1 MVLTDHMRMVAE
13 RVRAAVRAF
22 GAMPPPRFPG
32 VGLQPPGY
40 PATNARTQARVS
52 GRDALQGRIAI
63 GAGPMLDRHSTYP
76 ATQLDPLKIESILR
90 EADLGVVY
98 RYADMCKQVLER
110 DAHLFGI
117 DRGRRQSVANKPF
130 LIQPKNYTALAK
142 ALAHFMREAVDGIDG
157 FNDSVYQLQSA
168 NCVGYSAAETVWLP
182 GRVRFPGPSGLITLD
197 GLFPRSLAWVH
208 GKHFQFKADS
218 DEPLLDLGTDGAIH
232 LPRHKFI
239 FHRTSGDG
247 IAATRGYIRSVVWLH
262 FLKHCGL
269 RDWAVFLH
277 LYGIPQLYGHVE
289 RGLWQDPEMRKV
301 LEAALVAYG
310 TGESAPILPGR
321 LTIEAKD
328 GPIGSGAGDAH
339 GKLVGL
345 CNYEES
351 KAVQGET
358 LTSEAGQSGSYKLG
372 EVHADS
378 KHEVTV
384 GDALTTASDIRA
396 DLFVSVIELN
406 AFALA
411 RALGVPPEELVYALP
426 RCEFRTDRE
435 TSPKERAEIIKL
447 LSDGGLKVSIGQLRR
462 EYGLDTPTGDDDVLP
477 GKPITIAAGGA
488 VAGTADAAG
497 GIMNPKPEVEADERA
512 ALPDGAPD
520 RP

>member
-1 MVLTDHMRMVAE
+1 
-13 RVRAAVRAF
+13 
-22 GAMPPPRFPG
+22 
-32 VGLQPPGY
+32 
-40 PATNARTQARVS
+40 
-52 GRDALQGRIAI
+52 
-63 GAGPMLDRHSTYP
+63 MLDRHSTYP
-76 ATQLDPLKIESILR
+76 ATQLDPLKIEAILR

-98 RYADMCKQVLER
+98 RYADLCKQVLER

-130 LIQPKNYTALAK
+130 LVQPKNDARLAK
-142 ALAHFMREAVDGIDG
+142 ALAHFMREVVDGIDG
-157 FNDSVYQLQSA
+157 FPDALYQLGSA
-168 NCVGYSAAETVWLP
+168 NCVGYSASEIVWAR
-182 GRVRFPGPSGLITLD
+182 GRVRFPGPRGIVTLE
-197 GLFPRSLAWVH
+197 GLFPRSLQWVH

-218 DEPLLDLGTDGAIH
+218 DEPLLDLGPDGIVR
-232 LPRHKFI
+232 LPPHKFV
-239 FHRTSGDG
+239 FHRCPGDG
-247 IAATRGYIRSVVWLH
+247 IAATRGYIRSVIWLH

-289 RGLWQDPEMRKV
+289 RGLWQDANMRRV
-301 LEAALVAYG
+301 LEAALIAYG
-310 TGESAPILPGR
+310 SGDSAPILPDG

-345 CNYEES
+345 CNYEQS

-384 GDALTTASDIRA
+384 GDALGLAADLRA
-396 DLFVSVIELN
+396 DVFVSTIELN
-406 AFALA
+406 AYALA
-411 RALGVPPEELVYALP
+411 QALETEPEELLYAVP

-435 TSPKERAEIIKL
+435 TSPKERAETIKL
-447 LSDGGLKVSIGQLRR
+447 LSDAGLKISIGQLRR
-462 EYGLDTPTGDDDVLP
+462 EYGLDAPTDDDDVLP
-477 GKPITIAAGGA
+477 GKPITVASGGA
-488 VAGTADAAG
+488 VVGTASAADG
-497 GIMNPKPEVEADERA
+497 LVNPKEDTAAAVATSKEAS
-512 ALPDGAPD
+512 
-520 RP
+520 